1 MKKRLTGFIL
11 QGLRIATTSKSL
23 LFIIGTTAINLLLFP
38 STGNAFQLMPENQ
51 MVRPFTD
58 LEKSPLVTIMASPI
72 ATSVSTPQNT
82 PDQQVITEAQNNVS
96 IAAIVIY
103 WSQYELAGV
112 GLVFAAIGFLGL
124 REFSHFVRLRKE
136 SELRLKTVSD
146 LEQQVEKQLEQ
157 LTNRSASESQRL
169 NDQIT
174 QIAALPVEEEQK
186 FEQRLEQF
194 SKQFESESQNFMQT
208 FMEASYNFNVA
219 TDAYRI
225 GNNER
230 AIEYFLLVLN
240 SQPKNTLVMERL
252 GRAYS
257 NLNNMNKAIDY
268 LENKALAIDPSFVP
282 ALRSLALCYR
292 YSDRDKAIDYFQR
305 ALKIDPSDYE
315 TWDFLGLLYRDN
327 QLIDE
332 AISAHKHALDLK
344 RRPETQFYLSILYAI
359 KGDEEG
365 AKAMSLNARY
375 DLKQKE
381 HKERIRPVWQIL
393 ICAGVPIIEGNV
405 DEAYQ
410 LVESLSSYITTQR
423 ICDAIT
429 GHLKFLLKARDHE
442 EWIPKFTNIVKVKE
456 TQDATT

>member
-1 MKKRLTGFIL
+1 MKKRLTRFIL
-11 QGLRIATTSKSL
+11 HGLPVATAFLSL
-23 LFIIGTTAINLLLFP
+23 LFIIGTPVIILFIFPNTA
-38 STGNAFQLMPENQ
+38 SAFDLMQ
-51 MVRPFTD
+51 GTSMVRPLTN
-58 LEKSPLVTIMASPI
+58 LQIKSLSTMISSPT
-72 ATSVSTPQNT
+72 ATSAPTPQNP
-82 PDQQVITEAQNNVS
+82 PDQQVLTEAQNNVS

-305 ALKIDPSDYE
+305 ALKIDP
-315 TWDFLGLLYRDN
+315 
-327 QLIDE
+327 
-332 AISAHKHALDLK
+332 
-344 RRPETQFYLSILYAI
+344 
-359 KGDEEG
+359 
-365 AKAMSLNARY
+365 
-375 DLKQKE
+375 
-381 HKERIRPVWQIL
+381 
-393 ICAGVPIIEGNV
+393 
-405 DEAYQ
+405 
-410 LVESLSSYITTQR
+410 
-423 ICDAIT
+423 
-429 GHLKFLLKARDHE
+429 
-442 EWIPKFTNIVKVKE
+442 
-456 TQDATT
+456 